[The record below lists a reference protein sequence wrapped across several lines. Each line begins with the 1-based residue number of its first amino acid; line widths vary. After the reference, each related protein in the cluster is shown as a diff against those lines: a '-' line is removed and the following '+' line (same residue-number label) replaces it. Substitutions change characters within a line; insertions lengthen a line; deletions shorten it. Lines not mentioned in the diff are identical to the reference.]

1 MKKILISSL
10 GTGAKKDGKYQDANY
25 KIGDNIYENKNF
37 VANVLCKHFDID
49 KLFLIGTKKSIWD
62 AAFAEFGGD
71 RDMELEICKEK
82 ENDNLDKYL
91 SIIEQQIDRSLG
103 TIGSKCFIIEY
114 GINELELWRNFEI
127 FLKIAKD
134 FANDDEI
141 HLDITHSFRSLSL
154 MSFVM
159 SEFISNSNELPL
171 NIKGVYYGML
181 EFSRENNNITPI
193 VDLSMF
199 FELLE
204 WSKAIRN
211 LKIYGNSY
219 GLLRLINKTQESKD
233 LKHSFASFSMAL
245 SMSDMNSMQN
255 SIKILKNKIE
265 LFKTHENN
273 IYKIISEELEDFVKR
288 LHVSSLCL
296 FQYRLASWYAENKN
310 YAFSYISLCEAIVS
324 CICENNNLN
333 PLKYNDRENA
343 KKILYNYGDWKKG
356 SKKDNKISEIYY
368 KIKNIRDSIA
378 HSLTGES
385 KKTKIT
391 TKDAI
396 DNLNLYINNE
406 YIKELFKGKI

>member
-10 GTGAKKDGKYQDANY
+10 GTGQRDKGYAKANY
-25 KIGDNIYENKNF
+25 EINSKLYENERSISK
-37 VANVLCKHFDID
+37 VLCRHLGIN
-49 KLFLIGTKKSIWD
+49 KLFLIGTKQSIWEVV
-62 AAFAEFGGD
+62 FAEFGGNS
-71 RDMELEICKEK
+71 DMELEIYVEK
-82 ENDNLDKYL
+82 ENGNLDKYL
-91 SIIEQQIDRSLG
+91 PLIEAQIDKTLG
-103 TIGSKCFIIEY
+103 TTGSKCFIIEY

-134 FANDDEI
+134 FADEDEI

-219 GLLRLINKTQESKD
+219 GLLRLINKTQESKE

-310 YAFSYISLCEAIVS
+310 YAFSYISLCESIVS

-333 PLKYNDRENA
+333 PLKFNDRESA
-343 KKILYNYGDWKKG
+343 KTILYSYGDWKKR
-356 SKKDNKISEIYY
+356 SKKDNKINEIYY
-368 KIKNIRDSIA
+368 KVKNIRDSIA

-385 KKTKIT
+385 KKTKTT

-406 YIKELFKGKI
+406 YIKELFKGKL